1 MVKETAKNK
10 GGRPAK
16 RLEGDQIAQVEAL
29 SAFLTL
35 DQIADFFGI
44 GRTTFHAIMDR
55 QPEVLERYKKGRA
68 KAVGSVAK
76 SLIQQAQEGNLT
88 AQIFYLK
95 TQGGWKEGNQLE
107 VEVKGADKLPTLAE
121 LFDNEDE

>member
-1 MVKETAKNK
+1 M
-10 GGRPAK
+10 
-16 RLEGDQIAQVEAL
+16 
-29 SAFLTL
+29 
-35 DQIADFFGI
+35 
-44 GRTTFHAIMDR
+44 
-55 QPEVLERYKKGRA
+55 
-68 KAVGSVAK
+68 AK